1 MADLVIDD
9 VVKSFGDKEVLK
21 GISLDIPTGKFISLL
36 GPSGCGK
43 TTLLRCIAG
52 LETVDSGRIIV
63 GGDDVTRKP
72 PEDRRLSLMF
82 QSYALFPHMTVRD
95 NVRFPLRMM
104 GKAGGTGRQQR
115 DRAEEALEKVRLGDL
130 GSRMPRQLSGGQQQ
144 RVALARAIV
153 SNPRVLLLDEPLSNL
168 DARLR
173 EDMQIEL
180 TEIQRQIGI
189 TTVLVTHDQ
198 HEALSMSDTVVL
210 MREGSIE
217 QVGTPE
223 DLYAAPESPYVAE
236 FIGASN
242 LLEVDVVESADGVHG
257 VLPSGDRIPVA
268 DGTRPGRT
276 MLVLRQERFT
286 VGEPVGSAQLPVEV
300 RARVFRGGD
309 LQLVVAHEDAEYKVV
324 VPFGSQLRLGD
335 TTHISWSPADV
346 VAIPVSG

>member
-130 GSRMPRQLSGGQQQ
+130 GSRMPRQLSGGQQD
-144 RVALARAIV
+144 RA
-153 SNPRVLLLDEPLSNL
+153 PL
-168 DARLR
+168 
-173 EDMQIEL
+173 
-180 TEIQRQIGI
+180 
-189 TTVLVTHDQ
+189 
-198 HEALSMSDTVVL
+198 
-210 MREGSIE
+210 
-217 QVGTPE
+217 
-223 DLYAAPESPYVAE
+223 
-236 FIGASN
+236 
-242 LLEVDVVESADGVHG
+242 
-257 VLPSGDRIPVA
+257 
-268 DGTRPGRT
+268 
-276 MLVLRQERFT
+276 
-286 VGEPVGSAQLPVEV
+286 
-300 RARVFRGGD
+300 GGG
-309 LQLVVAHEDAEYKVV
+309 L
-324 VPFGSQLRLGD
+324 
-335 TTHISWSPADV
+335 
-346 VAIPVSG
+346 